1 MQNELALLEH
11 KLGYKFNSLSL
22 LERAVTHRSW
32 AHEKLPDGSE
42 EDVRNL
48 HNESFEFIGDSV
60 LGLAV
65 AEQLFA
71 KHPNISEGGL
81 TLMKHQ
87 LVSAETLARLA
98 EDLGLGEFLRLGK
111 GEEKT
116 GGKKKHALLA
126 DMLEAI
132 IGAVFLDSG
141 YVTARSFIARIFL
154 EDMRTATPKKA
165 TDFKTLLQE
174 TLQARKSAAPNY
186 SVTSTDGP
194 PHARTFHVEARW
206 DTGVVSGSGSTIKQ
220 AEMEAASKAL
230 EILASEQR

>member
-1 MQNELALLEH
+1 MLKDFALLEQR
-11 KLGYKFNSLSL
+11 LGYKFNSLAL
-22 LERAVTHRSW
+22 LERALTHRSW

-42 EDVRNL
+42 EEVRSL

-71 KHPNISEGGL
+71 KHPDISEGGL

-87 LVSAETLARLA
+87 LVSADTLARLA

-126 DMLEAI
+126 DLLEAI

-141 YVTARSFIARIFL
+141 YVAARSLIGRIL
-154 EDMRTATPKKA
+154 MEEMKTATPRKA

-174 TLQARKSAAPNY
+174 TLQARKSPAPTY
-186 SVTSTDGP
+186 AVTSTEGP
-194 PHARTFHVEARW
+194 PHTRTFHVEARW
-206 DTGVVSGSGSTIKQ
+206 DTGVVSGTGSTIKQ

-230 EILASEQR
+230 EMISSEIP

>member
-1 MQNELALLEH
+1 MQNDLAILEH
-11 KLGYKFNSLSL
+11 RLGYKFNSLPL

-42 EDVRNL
+42 EAVRNL
-48 HNESFEFIGDSV
+48 HNESFEFLGDSV
-60 LGLAV
+60 LGLAI
-65 AEQLFA
+65 AEQLYI
-71 KHPNISEGGL
+71 KHPGTSEGGL

-87 LVSAETLARLA
+87 LVSAETLARLS
-98 EDLGLGEFLRLGK
+98 EELGLGEFLRLGK

-141 YVTARSFIARIFL
+141 YVVARSFIARIFI
-154 EDMRTATPKKA
+154 EEIRTATPRKA
-165 TDFKTLLQE
+165 TDYKTLLQE
-174 TLQARKSAAPNY
+174 TLQARKSAAPTY

-206 DTGVVSGSGSTIKQ
+206 DSGAVSGSGSTIKQ

-230 EILASEQR
+230 AIIASE

>member
-1 MQNELALLEH
+1 MQKDLARLEQR
-11 KLGYKFNSLSL
+11 LGHKFNSLAL

-32 AHEKLPDGSE
+32 AHEELPDGSE
-42 EDVRNL
+42 ESVRRL

-65 AEQLFA
+65 AEQLFS
-71 KHPNISEGGL
+71 KHPDVSEGGL

-87 LVSAETLARLA
+87 LVSADTLARLA
-98 EDLGLGEFLRLGK
+98 ESLELGEFLRLGR

-141 YVTARSFIARIFL
+141 YVAARSFISRIFVEEL
-154 EDMRTATPKKA
+154 RTATPRKA

-174 TLQARKSAAPNY
+174 TLQGRKSPAPSY
-186 SVTSTDGP
+186 SVTFTEGP

-206 DTGVVSGSGSTIKQ
+206 DTGVVSGTGGTIKQ

-230 EILASEQR
+230 EIISGENR

>member
-1 MQNELALLEH
+1 MQKDLALLEQR
-11 KLGYKFNSLSL
+11 LGYKFNSFAL

-32 AHEKLPDGSE
+32 AHEHLPDGSE
-42 EDVRNL
+42 EDVRKL

-60 LGLAV
+60 LGLV
-65 AEQLFA
+65 IAEQMFA
-71 KHPNISEGGL
+71 RHPDVSEGGL

-87 LVSAETLARLA
+87 LVSTDTLARLA
-98 EDLGLGEFLRLGK
+98 EELGLGEHLRLGR

-141 YVTARSFIARIFL
+141 YVAARAMISNLFVEEI
-154 EDMRTATPKKA
+154 RTATPRKA

-174 TLQARKSAAPNY
+174 TLQARKSAAPTYN
-186 SVTSTDGP
+186 VVSTEGP
-194 PHARTFHVEARW
+194 PHERIFHVEARW
-206 DTGVVSGSGSTIKQ
+206 DSGVVSGSGSTIKQ

-230 EILASEQR
+230 EIISAESK

>member
-1 MQNELALLEH
+1 MSKDLPLLEH
-11 KLGYKFNSLSL
+11 RLGYKFNTLSL

-32 AHEKLPDGSE
+32 AHERLPDGTE

-71 KHPNISEGGL
+71 KHPDISEGGL

-87 LVSAETLARLA
+87 LVSADTLARLA

-141 YVTARSFIARIFL
+141 YVAARSFIGRIFIEEL
-154 EDMRTATPKKA
+154 KTATPKKA

-174 TLQARKSAAPNY
+174 TLQARKSAAPTY
-186 SVTSTDGP
+186 SVKSTEGP

-230 EILASEQR
+230 EMISGESR

>member
-1 MQNELALLEH
+1 MPKDLPSLEQR
-11 KLGYKFNSLSL
+11 LGYKFNSFSL

-65 AEQLFA
+65 AEQLFS
-71 KHPNISEGGL
+71 KHPDTSEGGL

-87 LVSAETLARLA
+87 LVSADTLARLA
-98 EDLGLGEFLRLGK
+98 ENLGLGEFLRLGK

-141 YVTARSFIARIFL
+141 YVAARSFIGRIFMEEL
-154 EDMRTATPKKA
+154 KTATPKKA

-174 TLQARKSAAPNY
+174 TLQARKSAAPTY
-186 SVTSTDGP
+186 SVTSTEGP
-194 PHARTFHVEARW
+194 PHARTFHVEAKW
-206 DTGVVSGSGSTIKQ
+206 DTGVVNGSGSTIKQ

-230 EILASEQR
+230 EMISAESR